1 MTKSKST
8 YYALSYIFCFLFILC
23 SVQAQAQQ
31 KDASEVYDVDSTL
44 YAYYLRC
51 KAAIG
56 DPEVMQMTDTLFR
69 LAGEKQD
76 MRMQAVALCTKLDYY
91 YYEDAHEDSLL
102 HYIDAVKKFAKET
115 HQPKYYYFVWAKRL
129 ILYYIKNQQYNT
141 ALYEADKMTKQAE
154 QDNYPAGMADGF
166 NAVSTI
172 YQTKKLYELASES
185 REKEIEII
193 QKYKI
198 NTYNLSNTYG
208 TLAFLYCKCNK
219 LDKAAEC
226 LEKAKEHIYSN
237 THEYYFNLK
246 CVSYYINSEE
256 YPKAKEYLQK
266 AKQLLDTQ
274 KEVAKVPHEYYSK
287 LRDYYVNTKQYLK
300 ALATQEHIDSM
311 RLSPDIDLDELPI
324 KATIYKNLGNPA
336 KALEYYQQYIHT
348 SDSLNKLQE
357 DIAAS
362 EYATR
367 LGVERLNTE
376 KLELQQEMQQRDL
389 ASKQR
394 IIFFLIALLALGFI
408 IFYREHLLNGR
419 LRASQKLLSEK
430 NHALR
435 VSREE
440 LIQAKEQAEQASIMK
455 TEFIQ
460 NMSHEIRTPLNSI
473 VGFSQILGA
482 MSKEHEC
489 AEAHEFA
496 DIIEQGSNNLLHL
509 VDDVLDLASLDSGAV
524 IPTDI
529 GADATA
535 ICRECIV
542 QIEQNLKPGIDLKLQ
557 TEADEF
563 YFYTN
568 PVRLSMILSHL
579 LKNAAKF
586 TNEGSIT
593 LDWHRDEAGQHII
606 FSVTDTGIGIPK
618 EKQEF
623 VFDRFTKVDTFTQGT
638 GLGLSIGRICAEKM
652 GGNLTLDP
660 NYTNGCRFILTL
672 PLSQ

>member
-23 SVQAQAQQ
+23 SVRVQAQQ

-51 KAAIG
+51 KAA
-56 DPEVMQMTDTLFR
+56 DEYTRVMQMTDTLFR
-69 LAGEKQD
+69 MAGEKQD
-76 MRMQAVALCTKLDYY
+76 ARMQAVALSTRLDFFYFQGSN
-91 YYEDAHEDSLL
+91 EDSIL
-102 HYIDAVKKFAKET
+102 HYVDVVKKFAKET
-115 HQPKYYYFVWAKRL
+115 HQPKYYYFAWAKRA
-129 ILYYIKNQQYNT
+129 INYYIKSRQYNT
-141 ALYEADKMTKQAE
+141 ALYEADKMMKEAE
-154 QDNYPAGMADGF
+154 QDNYPAGMANGF
-166 NAVSTI
+166 NIISSI
-172 YQTKKLYELASES
+172 YQTKNLYKLAAEN

-193 QKYKI
+193 LKY
-198 NTYNLSNTYG
+198 NVDTYNLSNSYAA
-208 TLAFLYCKCNK
+208 LSFLYCTLGEMNK
-219 LDKAAEC
+219 AQEC
-226 LEKAKEHIYSN
+226 LKKADECIYS
-237 THEYYFNLK
+237 HSQEFSVYLK
-246 CVSYYINSEE
+246 YVYYYITFEE
-256 YPKAKEYLQK
+256 YTKAEEYLKK
-266 AKQLLDTQ
+266 AKQLMDTQ
-274 KEVAKVPHEYYSK
+274 KEISKNSYEYYIRLRFFYKATKQYAKALAMQEYISQTYPTKDVELTDMYEKGYLYSK
-287 LRDYYVNTKQYLK
+287 LGNLPKAIEYYV
-300 ALATQEHIDSM
+300 
-311 RLSPDIDLDELPI
+311 
-324 KATIYKNLGNPA
+324 
-336 KALEYYQQYIHT
+336 QYIQ
-348 SDSLNKLQE
+348 SIDSLNIIQE
-357 DIAAS
+357 DITAS

-367 LGVERLNTE
+367 FGVERLNTE

-389 ASKQR
+389 AGKQR
-394 IIFFLIALLALGFI
+394 IIFFLIALLVLGFI
-408 IFYREHLLNGR
+408 IFYREHLLNGK

-430 NHALR
+430 NQALR

-473 VGFSQILGA
+473 VGFSQIIGA

-489 AEAHEFA
+489 IEASEFA

-509 VDDVLDLASLDSGAV
+509 VDDVLDLASLDSGTV

-535 ICRECIV
+535 ICRECLV
-542 QIEQNLKPGIDLKLQ
+542 QVEQSLKPGIDLKLQ

-568 PVRLSMILSHL
+568 PVRLSMILCHL

-586 TNEGSIT
+586 TDEGSIT
-593 LDWHRDEAGQHII
+593 LDWHQDEAHQHII

-618 EKQEF
+618 DKQEF
-623 VFDRFTKVDTFTQGT
+623 VFERFTKVDTFTQGT

-652 GGNLTLDP
+652 GGSLVLDP
-660 NYTNGCRFILTL
+660 DYTNGCRFILTL
-672 PLSQ
+672 PLKQ

>member
-1 MTKSKST
+1 MAKLKTAPCT
-8 YYALSYIFCFLFILC
+8 LSYIFCFLFMLC
-23 SVQAQAQQ
+23 SAQIRGQQ
-31 KDASEVYDVDSTL
+31 KDASEAYDVDSTL

-51 KAAIG
+51 KSAIG

-69 LAGEKQD
+69 LAEEKQD

-91 YYEDAHEDSLL
+91 YYADSHKDSLL
-102 HYIDAVKKFAKET
+102 HYVDVVKEFAKKT

-129 ILYYIKNQQYNT
+129 IFYYIKNQQYNT

-166 NAVSTI
+166 NAVGTI
-172 YQTKKLYELASES
+172 YQTRKLYELAIES
-185 REKEIEII
+185 REKEVEII

-198 NTYNLSNTYG
+198 NTYNLSSTYG
-208 TLAFLYCKCNK
+208 ALSFLYCKCDR
-219 LDKAAEC
+219 LDKAVEC

-237 THEYYFNLK
+237 TQEYYFNLK
-246 CVSYYINSEE
+246 YVGYYICSEE

-266 AKQLLDTQ
+266 AKLLLDTH
-274 KEVAKVPHEYYSK
+274 KEVAKVSHEYYSK
-287 LRDYYVNTKQYLK
+287 LRDYYMYTKQYPQ
-300 ALATQEHIDSM
+300 ALTTQEHIDSM

-324 KATIYKNLGNPA
+324 KATIYKEMGNPA

-348 SDSLNKLQE
+348 SDSLNKLYE

-376 KLELQQEMQQRDL
+376 KSELQQEMQRRDL
-389 ASKQR
+389 KSKQR
-394 IIFFLIALLALGFI
+394 IIFFLIAMLILAPI

-419 LRASQKLLSEK
+419 LRASQKQLSEK
-430 NHALR
+430 NQALL
-435 VSREE
+435 VSEKE
-440 LIQAKEQAEQASIMK
+440 LLHAKEQAEKASIMK

-473 VGFSQILGA
+473 VGFSQIIGS
-482 MSKEHEC
+482 MSKDNDETK
-489 AEAHEFA
+489 EFA

-509 VDDVLDLASLDSGAV
+509 VEDVLDISSLDSGTD
-524 IPTDI
+524 IPTNI
-529 GADATA
+529 GADATT
-535 ICRECIV
+535 ICRECIL
-542 QIEQNLKPGIDLKLQ
+542 QTEPCLKPGVKLNLQ
-557 TEADEF
+557 TESNEF

-586 TNEGSIT
+586 TQEGEIT
-593 LDWHRDEAGQHII
+593 LSWHQDEAHQHII
-606 FSVTDTGIGIPK
+606 FSVKDTGIGIPK

-623 VFDRFTKVDTFTQGT
+623 VFERFAKIDTFVQGT

-652 GGNLTLDP
+652 GGSLTLDP
-660 NYTNGCRFILTL
+660 EYTNGCHFVLTL
-672 PLSQ
+672 PLNK

>member
-8 YYALSYIFCFLFILC
+8 YYALSYIFGFLFILC
-23 SVQAQAQQ
+23 SVQVQAQQ
-31 KDASEVYDVDSTL
+31 KDASEAYDVDSTL

-51 KAAIG
+51 KAAG
-56 DPEVMQMTDTLFR
+56 EHTRVMQMSDTLFR
-69 LAGEKQD
+69 MAGEKQD
-76 MRMQAVALCTKLDYY
+76 ARMQAVALSTKLDFFYFQGSN
-91 YYEDAHEDSLL
+91 EDSIL
-102 HYIDAVKKFAKET
+102 HYVDVVKKFAKET
-115 HQPKYYYFVWAKRL
+115 HQPKYYYFAWAKRA
-129 ILYYIKNQQYNT
+129 INYYIKSRRYNT
-141 ALYEADKMTKQAE
+141 ALYEADKMMKEAE
-154 QDNYPAGMADGF
+154 QDNYPAGMANGF
-166 NAVSTI
+166 NIISSI
-172 YQTKKLYELASES
+172 YQTKNLYKLAAEN

-193 QKYKI
+193 LKY
-198 NTYNLSNTYG
+198 NVDTYNLSNTYAM
-208 TLAFLYCKCNK
+208 LSNYYCHLGEK
-219 LDKAAEC
+219 DKAEEC
-226 LEKAKEHIYSN
+226 LKKAEEYIYS
-237 THEYYFNLK
+237 HSQEFSVYLKYVYYYVTF
-246 CVSYYINSEE
+246 EE
-256 YPKAKEYLQK
+256 YIKAEEYLKK
-266 AKQLLDTQ
+266 AKQLMDTQ
-274 KEVAKVPHEYYSK
+274 KEISKISYEYYIR
-287 LRDYYVNTKQYLK
+287 LRGYYTATQQYSK
-300 ALATQEHIDSM
+300 ALATQEYISKTYSTKDGDLAGM
-311 RLSPDIDLDELPI
+311 QDKARLYS
-324 KATIYKNLGNPA
+324 KLGNFP
-336 KALEYYQQYIHT
+336 KAIEYYERYIHST
-348 SDSLNKLQE
+348 DSLNRIQE
-357 DIAAS
+357 DITTS

-408 IFYREHLLNGR
+408 IFYREHLLNGK

-430 NHALR
+430 NYALR
-435 VSREE
+435 VSRKE

-473 VGFSQILGA
+473 VGFSQIIGA

-509 VDDVLDLASLDSGAV
+509 VDDVLDLASLDSGTV

-535 ICRECIV
+535 ICRECLV
-542 QIEQNLKPGIDLKLQ
+542 QVEQNLKPGIDLKLQ

-579 LKNAAKF
+579 LKNGAKF
-586 TNEGSIT
+586 TDEGSII
-593 LDWHRDEAGQHII
+593 LDWHQDEAHQHII

-618 EKQEF
+618 DKQEF
-623 VFDRFTKVDTFTQGT
+623 VFERFTKVDTFTQGT

-652 GGNLTLDP
+652 GGSLVLDP
-660 NYTNGCRFILTL
+660 DYTNGCRFVLTL
-672 PLSQ
+672 PLKQ